1 MAARTGYVSYIV
13 SEVKRLAPDVG
24 GAVIER
30 KPLEPSTSWAHAVA
44 GEGRRTAHE
53 FVKDSLRRAIL
64 RGDLSGGARLIQADL
79 AATLN
84 VSTTPVREALRDLA
98 TEGLITLD
106 RHRGGVVR
114 ELNWREMDEI
124 RLIRQQL
131 EPLAVRLVVERISD
145 EELDEAERLAQ
156 RMSKERDLG
165 NWVELTTQVHLVVHR
180 STGMARLTAILKGFE
195 EASAVYV
202 AQAQRWH
209 PEIRRRAND
218 EHRALIDAFR
228 SRGEERA
235 AEVMRGHAAM
245 PIEMT
250 RPEERGAD

>member
-1 MAARTGYVSYIV
+1 MATEKATAG
-13 SEVKRLAPDVG
+13 DVD
-24 GAVIER
+24 
-30 KPLEPSTSWAHAVA
+30 WASIAIT
-44 GEGRRTAHE
+44 EGRRTAHE

-64 RGDLSGGARLIQADL
+64 RGDVSGGARLIQADL
-79 AATLN
+79 ASMLS

-114 ELNWREMDEI
+114 ELNWHEMEEI

-131 EPLAVRLVVERISD
+131 EPLAVRLVVEGITY
-145 EELDEAERLAQ
+145 EQLEEAERLREQMA
-156 RMSKERDLG
+156 KERDLG
-165 NWVELTTQVHLVVHR
+165 NWVELNTQFHLVFHE
-180 STGMARLTAILKGFE
+180 STGATRLASILKGFE

-209 PEIRRRAND
+209 PEIRRKADD
-218 EHRALIDAFR
+218 EHQALIKAFR
-228 SRGEERA
+228 ARDGDRA
-235 AEVMRGHAAM
+235 AAVMRGHAAM

-250 RPEERGAD
+250 KPEERGTA

>member
-1 MAARTGYVSYIV
+1 MTT
-13 SEVKRLAPDVG
+13 
-24 GAVIER
+24 ER
-30 KPLEPSTSWAHAVA
+30 SMA
-44 GEGRRTAHE
+44 GELGWADVATTGGRRTAHE

-64 RGDLSGGARLIQADL
+64 RGDLSGGSRLIQADL
-79 AATLN
+79 AAMLN

-114 ELNWREMDEI
+114 ELDWEEMDEI

-131 EPLAVRLVVERISD
+131 EPLAVQLVVDRITD
-145 EELDEAERLAQ
+145 EELDEAERLRQ
-156 RMSKERDLG
+156 RMAKERDLG
-165 NWVELTTQVHLVVHR
+165 NWVELNTQFHLVFHA
-180 STGMARLTAILKGFE
+180 STGVSRLVSILKGFE
-195 EASAVYV
+195 ESSTVYV

-209 PEIRRRAND
+209 PEIRRRAD
-218 EHRALIDAFR
+218 EEHLALLDAFR
-228 SRGEERA
+228 SRDADRA

-250 RPEERGAD
+250 KPEERGSA

>member
-1 MAARTGYVSYIV
+1 VVERDT
-13 SEVKRLAPDVG
+13 
-24 GAVIER
+24 IER
-30 KPLEPSTSWAHAVA
+30 GAGWADLAASA
-44 GEGRRTAHE
+44 GRLTAHE

-64 RGDLSGGARLIQADL
+64 RGDLSGGSRLIQADL
-79 AATLN
+79 AAMLN

-114 ELNWREMDEI
+114 ELNWREMEEI

-131 EPLAVRLVVERISD
+131 EPLAVRLVCERITD
-145 EELDEAERLAQ
+145 EELDEAERLAK
-156 RMSKERDLG
+156 RMAKERDLG
-165 NWVELTTQVHLVVHR
+165 DWVELNTQFHLVFHR
-180 STGMARLTAILKGFE
+180 STGVGRLASILKGFE
-195 EASAVYV
+195 ESSAVYV

-218 EHRALIDAFR
+218 EHRALIEAFR
-228 SRGEERA
+228 ARDEERA
-235 AEVMRGHAAM
+235 AAVMRGHAAM

-250 RPEERGAD
+250 RPEERGTA

>member
-1 MAARTGYVSYIV
+1 MATEKATAG
-13 SEVKRLAPDVG
+13 DVD
-24 GAVIER
+24 
-30 KPLEPSTSWAHAVA
+30 WASVA
-44 GEGRRTAHE
+44 ITEGRRTAHE

-79 AATLN
+79 ASMLN

-114 ELNWREMDEI
+114 ELNWREMEEI

-131 EPLAVRLVVERISD
+131 EPLAVRLVVEGITD
-145 EELDEAERLAQ
+145 EQLQGAERLRL
-156 RMSKERDLG
+156 RMAKERDLG
-165 NWVELTTQVHLVVHR
+165 NWVELNTQFHLVFHD
-180 STGMARLTAILKGFE
+180 STGVARLASILKGFE
-195 EASAVYV
+195 EASAAYV

-218 EHRALIDAFR
+218 EHQALIDAFR
-228 SRGEERA
+228 ARDGDRA
-235 AEVMRGHAAM
+235 GAVMRGHAAL
-245 PIEMT
+245 PLEMT
-250 RPEERGAD
+250 RPEERGTA

>member
-1 MAARTGYVSYIV
+1 MAGRPA
-13 SEVKRLAPDVG
+13 
-24 GAVIER
+24 
-30 KPLEPSTSWAHAVA
+30 WADFANT
-44 GEGRRTAHE
+44 EGRRTAHE

-64 RGDLSGGARLIQADL
+64 RGDLPGGSRLIQADL
-79 AATLN
+79 ASMLN

-114 ELNWREMDEI
+114 ELDWQEMEEI

-131 EPLAVRLVVERISD
+131 EPLAAKLVVERITD
-145 EELDEAERLAQ
+145 EELDEAERLRQQMA
-156 RMSKERDLG
+156 KERDLG
-165 NWVELTTQVHLVVHR
+165 NWVELNTQFHLVFHR
-180 STGMARLTAILKGFE
+180 STGVNRLVSILKRFE
-195 EASAVYV
+195 ESSTVYV

-209 PEIRRRAND
+209 PEIRRRADD
-218 EHRALIDAFR
+218 EHLALLDAFR
-228 SRGEERA
+228 ARDAEQA

-250 RPEERGAD
+250 KPEERGSG

>member
-1 MAARTGYVSYIV
+1 MVERDTMERGAGWADLAASTG
-13 SEVKRLAPDVG
+13 RL
-24 GAVIER
+24 
-30 KPLEPSTSWAHAVA
+30 
-44 GEGRRTAHE
+44 TAHE

-114 ELNWREMDEI
+114 ELNWREMEEI

-131 EPLAVRLVVERISD
+131 EPLAVRLVCERITD
-145 EELDEAERLAQ
+145 EELDEAERLAK
-156 RMSKERDLG
+156 RMAKERDLG
-165 NWVELTTQVHLVVHR
+165 DWVELNTQFHLVFHR
-180 STGMARLTAILKGFE
+180 STGVGRLASILKGFE
-195 EASAVYV
+195 ESSAVYV

-218 EHRALIDAFR
+218 EHRALIEAFR
-228 SRGEERA
+228 ARDEERA
-235 AEVMRGHAAM
+235 AAVMRGHAAM

-250 RPEERGAD
+250 RPEERGTA

>member
-1 MAARTGYVSYIV
+1 MKPQAGRYVVAERNPSERNPNWADV
-13 SEVKRLAPDVG
+13 SASG
-24 GAVIER
+24 
-30 KPLEPSTSWAHAVA
+30 
-44 GEGRRTAHE
+44 GRRTAHE

-79 AATLN
+79 AATLD

-98 TEGLITLD
+98 TEGLIILD

-114 ELNWREMDEI
+114 ELNWREMEDI

-131 EPLAVRLVVERISD
+131 EPLAVRLVVERITD
-145 EELDEAERLAQ
+145 EELEEAERLAQ
-156 RMSKERDLG
+156 RMAKERDLG
-165 NWVELTTQVHLVVHR
+165 DWVELNTQFHLVFHR
-180 STGMARLTAILKGFE
+180 STGVGRLTSILQGFE
-195 EASAVYV
+195 ETSAVYV

-218 EHRALIDAFR
+218 EHRALIEAFR
-228 SRGEERA
+228 SRDEERA
-235 AEVMRGHAAM
+235 AAVMRGHAAM

-250 RPEERGAD
+250 RPEERGTV

>member
-1 MAARTGYVSYIV
+1 MVERDTLERGAGWADLATSAG
-13 SEVKRLAPDVG
+13 RL
-24 GAVIER
+24 
-30 KPLEPSTSWAHAVA
+30 
-44 GEGRRTAHE
+44 TAHE

-114 ELNWREMDEI
+114 ELNWREMEEI

-131 EPLAVRLVVERISD
+131 EPLAVRLVCERITD
-145 EELDEAERLAQ
+145 EELDEAERLAK
-156 RMSKERDLG
+156 RMAKERDLG
-165 NWVELTTQVHLVVHR
+165 DWVELNTQFHLVLHR
-180 STGMARLTAILKGFE
+180 STGVGRLASILKGFE
-195 EASAVYV
+195 ESSAVYV

-218 EHRALIDAFR
+218 EHRALIEAFR
-228 SRGEERA
+228 ARDEERA
-235 AEVMRGHAAM
+235 AVVMRGHAAM

-250 RPEERGAD
+250 RPEERGTA